1 MNKLLP
7 VAAALL
13 LLTACDRPSRALDA
27 ERADQI
33 YRAAMADYAAGRL
46 AEAVKGLERVVRA
59 TPGNASARFQLAC
72 LYQDFRHDN
81 LSALCQYREYLLLEP
96 KSDKASVAA
105 ERAERCERDLAPE
118 LSRKYQLGNV
128 AALSEN
134 VVRLEQELAEA
145 KALKDQ
151 TLQQKAKLEE
161 RVRKLEEEAV
171 RLRRMVGSLESDLVS
186 RERPKEVTDKSILE
200 DDESTVPAVGTDE
213 VQRLLAEEAEETES
227 GVMPFK
233 RVEKTEKDDKRETA
247 EKGAERPKTYVVQ
260 DGDTL
265 YEIAR
270 RFYGKVSAW
279 KTIRDANKAIIS
291 TDGRINA
298 GQKLVLP

>member
-1 MNKLLP
+1 MRSKF
-7 VAAALL
+7 LL
-13 LLTACDRPSRALDA
+13 LLPLLTLAACDRPSRALDA

-33 YRAAMADYAAGRL
+33 YRAAMADYTAGRL

-96 KSDKASVAA
+96 KSEKASVAA
-105 ERAERCERDLAPE
+105 ERAERCERALAPE

-128 AALSEN
+128 ASLSED
-134 VVRLEQELAEA
+134 VVRLEREIAEA
-145 KALKDQ
+145 KADRDQ
-151 TLQQKAKLEE
+151 ALQQKAKLEE

-171 RLRRMVGSLESDLVS
+171 RLRRMVGSLETDIVS

-200 DDESTVPAVGTDE
+200 DDESTVPVVGADE
-213 VQRLLAEEAEETES
+213 VRRLLAEEAEETES
-227 GVMPFK
+227 GVTPFK
-233 RVEKTEKDDKRETA
+233 KVERVEKAEEV
-247 EKGAERPKTYVVQ
+247 EKGVERPKTYVVQ
-260 DGDTL
+260 EGDTL

-270 RFYGKVSAW
+270 RFYGRISAW
-279 KTIRDANKAIIS
+279 KQIRDANKAVIS